1 MTRDAEPAA
10 ATPAFRM
17 RAQADEQI
25 ATILEPGQLVAET
38 QQAIPRAQLSRRA
51 HTALWALRIF
61 VIVTSAMVIYTFFSQ
76 LRP

>member
-10 ATPAFRM
+10 AAPDSRGRTR
-17 RAQADEQI
+17 ADEQI
-25 ATILEPGQLVAET
+25 TPVLEPGQLVAET

-51 HTALWALRIF
+51 QTALWTLRIF
-61 VIVTSAMVIYTFFSQ
+61 VIVTSAMVIYAFFSQ

>member
-17 RAQADEQI
+17 RAQADQQI

-38 QQAIPRAQLSRRA
+38 QQPIPRAQLSRRA
-51 HTALWALRIF
+51 HAALWALRIF
-61 VIVTSAMVIYTFFSQ
+61 VIATSAMVIYTFFSQ

>member
-10 ATPAFRM
+10 AAPDSRGRTH
-17 RAQADEQI
+17 ADEQI
-25 ATILEPGQLVAET
+25 APVLEPGQLVAET
-38 QQAIPRAQLSRRA
+38 QRAIPRAQLSRRA

-61 VIVTSAMVIYTFFSQ
+61 VIVTSAMVIYAFFSQ